1 MSKRTITILI
11 IVAVVVVITAAAIGI
26 HHAMYPT
33 MPMK

>member
-1 MSKRTITILI
+1 MSKKTMIILSV
-11 IVAVVVVITAAAIGI
+11 VAAIVVIAAVAYGI